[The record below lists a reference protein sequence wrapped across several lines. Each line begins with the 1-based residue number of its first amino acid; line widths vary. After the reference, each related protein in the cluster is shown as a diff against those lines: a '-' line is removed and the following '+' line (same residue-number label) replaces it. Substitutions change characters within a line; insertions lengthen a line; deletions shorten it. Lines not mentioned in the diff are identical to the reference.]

1 MKNKSQFLQ
10 TAQNATEEQFA
21 QAPVY
26 VEDFSG
32 FNFLPNPFRENT
44 HIFTCLSGEFICESP
59 EEGDRFKYSRV
70 VRPASDEEVAFY
82 NRNVGNT
89 INLEDDGIDNVYATE
104 DCFVSN
110 AFYCDDHNECAVC
123 GSKWL

>member
-59 EEGDRFKYSRV
+59 ENGERFKYSRV
-70 VRPASDEEVAFY
+70 LRPASDEEVEHY
-82 NRNVGNT
+82 MS
-89 INLEDDGIDNVYATE
+89 IVYPADEEE
-104 DCFVSN
+104 DCCINNS
-110 AFYCDDHNECAVC
+110 FYCDDHNECAVC